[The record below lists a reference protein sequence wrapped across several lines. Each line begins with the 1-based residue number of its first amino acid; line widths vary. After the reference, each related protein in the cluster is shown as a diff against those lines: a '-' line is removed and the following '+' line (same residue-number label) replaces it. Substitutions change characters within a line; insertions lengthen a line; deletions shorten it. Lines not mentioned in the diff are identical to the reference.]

1 MKHNKI
7 WLIDDST
14 MKKLNYIQQKFSFKN
29 KDELLNFMAKVVLA
43 YIDIRE
49 RNYTTE
55 FKKGEE

>member
-14 MKKLNYIQQKFSFKN
+14 MKKLNYIQQKFSFRN

-55 FKKGEE
+55 FKKGE